1 MPLIEWLDGNAVA
14 GVMIT
19 APRLYIVV
27 NAAHILG
34 LGLLIGAILPLDL
47 RLSGLLRRADLGVLF
62 PFLTRAAITG
72 LVLALATGLLL
83 FLVNPVEYAA
93 NRALQVKLVLILL
106 ALANASILHLGHRRG
121 RWAAGGT
128 IPFPV
133 RLSAAL
139 SIALWLSVLLAGRW
153 IGFA

>member
-14 GVMIT
+14 SAMIA
-19 APRLYIVV
+19 APWLYILV

-47 RLSGLLRRADLGVLF
+47 RLTGLLRRADLGVLF
-62 PFLTRAAITG
+62 PFLTRAAMTG
-72 LVLALATGLLL
+72 LALALATGFLL

-106 ALANASILHLGHRRG
+106 ALANAALLHLGLRRG
-121 RWAAGGT
+121 RWAAGEA
-128 IPFPV
+128 IPLPV

-153 IGFA
+153 IGFV